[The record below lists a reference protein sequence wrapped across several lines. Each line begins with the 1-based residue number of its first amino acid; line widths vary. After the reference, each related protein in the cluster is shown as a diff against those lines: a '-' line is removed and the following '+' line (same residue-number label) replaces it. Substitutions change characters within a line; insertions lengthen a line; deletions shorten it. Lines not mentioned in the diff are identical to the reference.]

1 MRPNISVNKGLP
13 KSPGGSQEYWAHLK
27 VLHQSSARN
36 AIQLLYHVKEK
47 IIIIWASITS
57 SGPRSR
63 RRWPC
68 QLRRRHLP
76 WRSRRF
82 HSPVRLDD
90 KFRISFW
97 ALQLYPKVSR
107 EVAKSANCYV
117 MHLQGAL
124 KVTRHWKLLLCPI
137 LSALNVGLLPG
148 EVPVNVIKQ
157 GV

>member
-1 MRPNISVNKGLP
+1 MNKGLP

-27 VLHQSSARN
+27 VIHQSSARN

-90 KFRISFW
+90 KFRTSSFGPCSYTQRHQERKLNQQTVMLCTCR
-97 ALQLYPKVSR
+97 ALCRSPGTGSSCCAPSCRLPMSGFCLEKSLSMSLTKVCKR
-107 EVAKSANCYV
+107 
-117 MHLQGAL
+117 
-124 KVTRHWKLLLCPI
+124 
-137 LSALNVGLLPG
+137 
-148 EVPVNVIKQ
+148 
-157 GV
+157 